1 MRNSSVKN
9 LIIALIALIVFA
21 VAATIVYVYVI
32 APIIDNGGIDIPG
45 PDDPDLPDD
54 SDGITITKNDTTYAA
69 GDKCYFSE
77 GVNTFA
83 LSHSG
88 ATVTISANPDCN
100 FDYSVNDQIYRWS
113 ALTDLSTVVSL
124 SVSTDSFSITLADKD
139 TVEALIARAHATT
152 TDTVELLSSL
162 PNSAPLF
169 RITVTVGDQTATLTA
184 AYGFDLDYIELD
196 QPQIVFG

>member
-9 LIIALIALIVFA
+9 LIIALIALLVFA

-45 PDDPDLPDD
+45 PDAPSDQDD
-54 SDGITITKNDTTYAA
+54 ITISNAGNVYRN
-69 GDKCYFSE
+69 GDKCYFAE

-124 SVSTDSFSITLADKD
+124 SVSTDSFSITLPDGD

-152 TDTVELLSSL
+152 ADNVELLSSL

-169 RITVTVGDQTATLTA
+169 RITVKVGDQTAALTA

-196 QPQIVFG
+196 QSQIIFG